1 MKFKQYLK
9 DNEFKYF
16 SEYLLICERTTP
28 LPDDVY
34 NALKSVGKKL
44 GLKVE
49 KSDTIWDYLKRA
61 GKGLNSLMRDA
72 AIYLSTDIRNT
83 KLKNQI
89 IKDIKKDA
97 KKLNK
102 KEIAAFL
109 MQLDK
114 STFGITAKIRHVLQ
128 TILGVEV
135 SAYYNWESDMEYL
148 EKELKHIKRVLER
161 MGNSEK
167 EMKALEKFQN
177 VILNM
182 KELK

>member
-28 LPDDVY
+28 LPEDAY
-34 NALKSVGKKL
+34 KALKSVGEKL
-44 GLKVE
+44 GLKVN
-49 KSDTIWDYLKRA
+49 KSDTIWDYLKKA
-61 GKGLNSLMRDA
+61 GKGTNNIMRNA
-72 AIYLSTDIRNT
+72 AIFLSTDIRNT

-89 IKDIKKDA
+89 IKDIKNDA
-97 KKLNK
+97 KKLHI

-114 STFGITAKIRHVLQ
+114 STFGITSKIRHILQ

-135 SAYYNWESDMEYL
+135 SAYYNWENDMDYL

-167 EMKALEKFQN
+167 ELKALEKFQN

-182 KELK
+182 EN